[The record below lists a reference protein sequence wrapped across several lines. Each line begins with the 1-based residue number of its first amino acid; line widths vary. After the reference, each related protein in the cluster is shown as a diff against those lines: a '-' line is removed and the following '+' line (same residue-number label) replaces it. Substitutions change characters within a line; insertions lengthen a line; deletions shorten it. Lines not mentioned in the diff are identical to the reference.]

1 MVVILLISLV
11 AISLSMLLI
20 SYQTMLDVILKEV
33 NAETDNY
40 YNG

>member
-1 MVVILLISLV
+1 MIVILIVSLV

-20 SYQTMLDVILKEV
+20 SYQTLLDFILEV
-33 NAETDNY
+33 VNNETDNY